1 MAASVLILHLP
12 SVHLLTIEWGHKQL
26 LTIIFSATLFF
37 LKWIFSHRW
46 NHLNHLS
53 QCENIFLPHEKNDF
67 DSKLILLLQIWLYL
81 ITLFI
86 LLFYFF
92 SVMSIYCAYP
102 TIVIFRSRYWLLS
115 VFSVLYDFMVIWLL
129 LDPLYIMGQ
138 IIISPFFNQKYL
150 FSESYLVFW
159 KDA

>member
-53 QCENIFLPHEKNDF
+53 QCENIFLAHEKNDF
-67 DSKLILLLQIWLYL
+67 DSKLILLVQIWLYF

-102 TIVIFRSRYWLLS
+102 TIVIFSSPYWPLS

-129 LDPLYIMGQ
+129 LDPLYIMVQ
-138 IIISPFFNQKYL
+138 IIISPFFNKKYL
-150 FSESYLVFW
+150 LSESYLVFW
-159 KDA
+159 KDV

>member
-1 MAASVLILHLP
+1 M
-12 SVHLLTIEWGHKQL
+12 

-46 NHLNHLS
+46 NHLNHPS
-53 QCENIFLPHEKNDF
+53 QCENIFLAHEKNDF
-67 DSKLILLLQIWLYL
+67 DSKLILLVQIWLYL

-92 SVMSIYCAYP
+92 SVMSIYFAYP
-102 TIVIFRSRYWLLS
+102 TIVIFSSPYWPLS

-129 LDPLYIMGQ
+129 LDPLYIMVQ
-138 IIISPFFNQKYL
+138 IIISPFFNKKYL
-150 FSESYLVFW
+150 LSESYLVFW
-159 KDA
+159 KDV

>member
-53 QCENIFLPHEKNDF
+53 QCENIFLAHEKNDF

-102 TIVIFRSRYWLLS
+102 TIVTFSSPYWLLS

-138 IIISPFFNQKYL
+138 IIISAFFNKKYL

>member
-53 QCENIFLPHEKNDF
+53 QCENIFLAHEKNYF
-67 DSKLILLLQIWLYL
+67 DLLVQIWLYL

-102 TIVIFRSRYWLLS
+102 TIVIFSSPYLLLS
-115 VFSVLYDFMVIWLL
+115 VFSVLYDFMFIWLL
-129 LDPLYIMGQ
+129 LDALYTMGQ
-138 IIISPFFNQKYL
+138 IIISRFFNKKYL
-150 FSESYLVFW
+150 LSESYLVFW
-159 KDA
+159 KNA